1 METYDLADLRAFCL
15 VADVGS
21 ITSAAHTLGE
31 TKGSVSRRITRLERA
46 LGVMLLRRSPRRVE
60 PTEDG
65 AAYRARAG
73 KALELLEDADAA
85 LRDTGAAPSGHLRV
99 TAPIDLGA
107 TLLAPI
113 ITAFVEAYPAVSVEM
128 VLTEQVL
135 DFDGHQI
142 DVAFRAAASLPDSSL
157 VAHKL
162 LDLAVGL
169 YAAPAYLAGAAPLET
184 PDALAEHRQ
193 LLHRSANA
201 HGVLHLQPATGSVV
215 QVRVRASILAS
226 DFSFL
231 RAAALAGGGVAPL
244 PSFLVTDDVAAG
256 RLVRVLPTFGSVGT
270 PLFLLTQGARFPSP
284 KVRAFRAFVTDWLK
298 RTCPSGR

>member
-21 ITSAAHTLGE
+21 ITGAARTLGE

-60 PTEDG
+60 ATEDG
-65 AAYRARAG
+65 AVYRARAG
-73 KALELLEDADAA
+73 KALELLDDADTA

-113 ITAFVEAYPAVSVEM
+113 VAAFVAAHPAVSVEM

-162 LDLAVGL
+162 LDLSVGL
-169 YAAPAYLAGAAPLET
+169 YAAPAYLEAAAAPEA
-184 PDALAEHRQ
+184 PDALAEHRL
-193 LLHRSANA
+193 LLHRSA
-201 HGVLHLQPATGSVV
+201 HVQGVLHLQPPHGSVLS
-215 QVRVRASILAS
+215 VRVRGSIVAS

-231 RAAALAGGGVAPL
+231 RNAALAGGGIAPL
-244 PSFLVTDDVAAG
+244 PTFLVLDDVAAG
-256 RLVRVLPTFGSVGT
+256 RLVRVLPSHGAVGT
-270 PLFLLTQGARFPSP
+270 PLFLLTQGTRFPSP
-284 KVRAFRAFVTDWLK
+284 KVRAFRAFVTEWLK
-298 RTCPSGR
+298 RTCVERG

>member
-21 ITSAAHTLGE
+21 ITSAARTLGE

-65 AAYRARAG
+65 AAYRSRAG

-85 LRDTGAAPSGHLRV
+85 LKDTSAAPSGHLRV

-107 TLLAPI
+107 TLLAPVV
-113 ITAFVEAYPAVSVEM
+113 TAFVTAYPAVTVEM

-157 VAHKL
+157 VAHRL

-169 YAAPAYLAGAAPLET
+169 YASPGYLAGAEAPAH
-184 PDALAEHRQ
+184 PDALVDHRL
-193 LLHRSANA
+193 LLHRSANVQ
-201 HGVLHLQPATGSVV
+201 GTLNLQPAGGSVV
-215 QVRVRASILAS
+215 PVRVRGSIVAS

-231 RAAALAGGGVAPL
+231 RAAALAGGGIAPL
-244 PSFLVTDDVAAG
+244 PTFLVLDDVAAG
-256 RLVRVLPTFGSVGT
+256 RLLRVLPTYGTVGT

-284 KVRAFRAFVTDWLK
+284 KVRAFRTFVTEMLK
-298 RTCPSGR
+298 RTCTGRE

>member
-85 LRDTGAAPSGHLRV
+85 LRDTGAAPSGNLRV

-113 ITAFVEAYPAVSVEM
+113 ITAFVAAYPAVSVEM

-169 YAAPAYLAGAAPLET
+169 YAAPAYLAGAANIDT
-184 PDALAEHRQ
+184 PDALADHRL

-201 HGVLHLQPATGSVV
+201 HGVLHLQPDTGSVV
-215 QVRVRASILAS
+215 PVRVRANILAS

-231 RAAALAGGGVAPL
+231 RAAALAAGGVAPL

-256 RLVRVLPTFGSVGT
+256 RLVRVLPTYGNVGT
-270 PLFLLTQGARFPSP
+270 PLFLLTQGTRFPSP

-298 RTCPSGR
+298 RTCPSKQ